1 VSQLTTTQLRGRMLH
16 ALACYE
22 DAKRRFV
29 AITEAYKPGRDPSTA
44 EIMAA
49 GDHRR
54 QAAAADCGFYG
65 AEIQRYGTALIALTL
80 TGGDL

>member
-1 VSQLTTTQLRGRMLH
+1 VTELTTTHLRGQLLN
-16 ALACYE
+16 AIANYE
-22 DAKRRFV
+22 AAKRRFAAV
-29 AITEAYKPGRDPSTA
+29 TEAYKPGRDPYTA

-65 AEIQRYGTALIALTL
+65 AEIERYGTALIALTL